1 MADATA
7 SRLDELAARHPL
19 PSWRAPALLVAL
31 FIAGA
36 TGWASVARIEE
47 VTVATGQVVPQ
58 GQVKQVQHLEGGILR
73 AMLVKEGE
81 TVRSGQPLA
90 QLDLP
95 TTAMNKDEMQ
105 LRLDAS
111 LLMRAR
117 LAAEAQ
123 GVPLAL
129 PSAEALRRPEIAQ
142 AETEAFNARR
152 RQLDS
157 TLVVLREQARQ
168 RESDI
173 RQLQSRRAALGADL
187 RISRERLDISKDLV
201 RDQLTSRLEHL
212 QLQREVE
219 QLNGE
224 LATIEP
230 AIARAMSALT
240 EYAQRERDET
250 LKFRR
255 DAQEQMGKAEQE
267 VARNRELMT
276 QASDQARRTELQSP
290 IDGQVKN
297 LRFNTVGGVLKPGE
311 TVMEIVPANE
321 KLIVEARLN
330 PRDRGYVESGQR
342 AVVKISTYD
351 FVRYGGLEG
360 KVTTIA
366 ADADLDE
373 NRQPY
378 FRVFAETEKG
388 YLGDQPGIWPI
399 TPGMQATVDIR
410 TGERTVLDFLL
421 RPVLKLKHEAFRE
434 R

>member
-1 MADATA
+1 MAETVGKLDA
-7 SRLDELAARHPL
+7 LAARHPL
-19 PSWRAPALLVAL
+19 PSWRLPALLVAL
-31 FIAGA
+31 FIAA
-36 TGWASVARIEE
+36 ALAWASVTEIEE
-47 VTVATGQVVPQ
+47 VAVASGSVVPQ

-81 TVRSGQPLA
+81 SVVAGQPLA
-90 QLDLP
+90 QVELP

-111 LLMRAR
+111 VLQRAR
-117 LAAEAQ
+117 LTAEAQ

-129 PSAEALRRPEIAQ
+129 PPEEARRRPEIAM
-142 AETEAFNARR
+142 AETDAFNARR

-157 TLVVLREQARQ
+157 TLVVLKEQARQ

-173 RQLQSRRAALGADL
+173 RQLQTRRGALGADL
-187 RISRERLDISKDLV
+187 RIARERLDISKNLV
-201 RDQLTSRLEHL
+201 KDQLTSRLEHL

-219 QLNGE
+219 QLSGE
-224 LATIEP
+224 IATIEP
-230 AIARAMSALT
+230 GIARAMSSLA
-240 EYAQRERDET
+240 ESAQRERDET

-255 DAQEQMGKAEQE
+255 DAQEQLGKAEQE

-290 IDGQVKN
+290 IVGQVKN
-297 LRFNTVGGVLKPGE
+297 LRFNTLGGVLKPGE

-330 PRDRGYVESGQR
+330 PRDRGYVRAGQR
-342 AVVKISTYD
+342 ATVKISTYD
-351 FVRYGGLEG
+351 YVRYGGLEG
-360 KVTTIA
+360 VVTQIA
-366 ADADLDE
+366 ADADMDE
-373 NRQPY
+373 QRQPY
-378 FRVFAETEKG
+378 FRVFAETEHA
-388 YLGDQPGIWPI
+388 YLGDRPGQWPI

-410 TGERTVLDFLL
+410 TGERTALDFLL